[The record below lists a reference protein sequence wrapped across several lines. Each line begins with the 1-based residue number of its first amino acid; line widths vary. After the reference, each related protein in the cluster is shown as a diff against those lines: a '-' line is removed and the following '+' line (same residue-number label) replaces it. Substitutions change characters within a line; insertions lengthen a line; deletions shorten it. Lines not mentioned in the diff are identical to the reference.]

1 MQGLRGVEA
10 LRALTKNTTAR
21 VSVALLAL
29 IACVCALSACSG
41 SSGSAESLLGETF
54 SGHTAIKSGNVKL
67 SFALSA
73 SGSSGTQPLS
83 VAFAGP
89 FESTS
94 SGKIPRFDLQLKLT
108 AAGHPLAAG
117 ATSTGSALYVQ
128 LAGTWFSIPSS
139 TYKQIEESFA
149 KATASTGSAKANST
163 FSALG
168 IEPGHWLSE
177 PTQAGTTTI
186 DGVSVVHL
194 TAAVNI
200 PAFLADVSKLSQ
212 AGGSLGLGSTGSTGA
227 LSPSAVSELAK
238 SIKSAHVDV
247 YTGQSDH
254 LLRRLE
260 VTASVTGTPQ
270 TQALLGGL
278 RSADLKVLLELSDLN
293 QPQSISAPPNPEPAS
308 QLLPALQQLAG
319 ALQGANGTASGGAL
333 EALKG

>member
-1 MQGLRGVEA
+1 M
-10 LRALTKNTTAR
+10 KNTTTRAT
-21 VSVALLAL
+21 VALLAL
-29 IACVCALSACSG
+29 IAGVCLLSACG
-41 SSGSAESLLGETF
+41 GASGSAESLLSETF
-54 SGHTAIKSGNVKL
+54 SGHTPIQSGDVKL

-73 SGSSGTQPLS
+73 SGHSAGAQPLA
-83 VAFAGP
+83 VTLNGP
-89 FESTS
+89 FESTTP
-94 SGKIPRFDLQLKLT
+94 GKIPRFALQLQLT
-108 AAGHPLAAG
+108 AAGQPLSAG

-139 TYKQIEESFA
+139 TYKEIEEGFA
-149 KATASTGSAKANST
+149 KATSTATSAKVRST

-168 IEPGHWLSE
+168 IEPGHWLSD

-186 DGVSVVHL
+186 AGVPVAHL
-194 TAAVNI
+194 TAAVDI

-212 AGGSLGLGSTGSTGA
+212 AGGSLGLGSTGSTGS
-227 LSPSAVSELAK
+227 LSPALVGELAK

-260 VTASVTGTPQ
+260 VTANVTGTSQ

-278 RSADLKVLLELSDLN
+278 SSANLKVLLEFSDLN
-293 QPQSISAPPNPEPAS
+293 EPQTISAPANPQPAS
-308 QLLPALQQLAG
+308 QLLPALQQLVG
-319 ALQGANGTASGGAL
+319 ALQGANGAASGGAL